1 MTTVQTRCCI
11 TGGGPA
17 GMMAGLLLARAGV
30 PVTVLEKHVDFF
42 RDFRGDTIHPS
53 TLELMYELGVL
64 DDFLK
69 LPHKKTSVLSMRFG
83 AFESEM
89 VDFRHLPTK
98 CKFVAMM
105 PQWDFLDFVSGLA
118 RRYRTFDLRMG
129 TEATGL
135 IEEGGAVVGVGA
147 KGPDGPLEIRADL
160 VIAAD
165 GRHST
170 LRALTDLEV
179 DELGAPIDVLWF
191 RLPHDGG
198 DPETSSFYFEAGHIV
213 IMLDRGDYW
222 QIAWVIPKGGFD
234 TVKAKGLAAFHQD
247 LVKVAPFLSDRV
259 SALADWD
266 GIKLLSVQVD
276 RLRTWHKPGLL
287 LIGDAAHAMSPIG
300 GVGVNLAIQDGVAV
314 ANLLADKLREGPV
327 SEADLASVQARRL
340 FPVKLTQKLQIM
352 MQDQVIRPLLGDE
365 EADEPPL
372 AFRLAGRFP
381 KLRRLPARVIGVG
394 VRPEHIETRE
404 DPAALA

>member
-1 MTTVQTRCCI
+1 
-11 TGGGPA
+11 
-17 GMMAGLLLARAGV
+17 MMAGLLLARAGV
-30 PVTVLEKHVDFF
+30 PVVVLEKHVDFF

-64 DDFLK
+64 EDFLK
-69 LPHKKTSVLSMRFG
+69 LPHKKTSILSMRFG
-83 AFESEM
+83 KFESEI
-89 VDFRHLPTK
+89 VDFRHLPTH

-105 PQWDFLDFVSGLA
+105 PQWDFLDFLA
-118 RRYRTFDLRMG
+118 KFAGRYRTFDLRMG
-129 TEATGL
+129 TRATAL
-135 IEEGGAVVGVGA
+135 IEEEGTVVGVRA
-147 KGPDGPLEIRADL
+147 EGPEGPVEVRADL

-170 LRALTDLEV
+170 LRALTDLKV

-191 RLPHDGG
+191 RLPHTDG

-213 IMLDRGDYW
+213 ILLDRGDYW

-234 TVKAKGLAAFHQD
+234 TAKARGLAAFHKD
-247 LVKVAPFLSDRV
+247 LLQVAPFFADRL

-266 GIKLLSVQVD
+266 EIKLLSVQVD
-276 RLRTWHKPGLL
+276 RLETWHQPGLL

-300 GVGVNLAIQDGVAV
+300 GVGVNIAIQDGVAA
-314 ANLLADKLREGPV
+314 ANLLAAKLRNGPV
-327 SEADLASVQARRL
+327 AEADLARVQARRM

-365 EADEPPL
+365 DADEPPL

-404 DPAALA
+404 DPAALV

>member
-69 LPHKKTSVLSMRFG
+69 LPHKNTSVLSMRFG

-98 CKFVAMM
+98 CKFIAMM
-105 PQWDFLDFVSGLA
+105 PQWDFLDFLSGLA

-135 IEEGGAVVGVGA
+135 IEEDGAVVGVRA
-147 KGPDGPLEIRADL
+147 EGPDGPLEIRADL

-300 GVGVNLAIQDGVAV
+300 GVGVNLAIQDGVAA
-314 ANLLADKLREGPV
+314 ANLLAGKLREGPV
-327 SEADLASVQARRL
+327 SQADLARVQARRL

-352 MQDQVIRPLLGDE
+352 MQDQVIRPLLGDA

-394 VRPEHIETRE
+394 VRPEHIETHE
-404 DPAALA
+404 DPAALI